1 MVNNKTVAIIRGDG
15 TGPELVDAMIKVLK
29 TCSTSVELITC
40 DAGSEWWQKVGG
52 NSYISQEVWKLLEDS
67 DACFKGPTTTI
78 PNPNAPRSVAVSIRQ
93 KFGLYAN
100 VRPIKTYKNM
110 KTEKQL
116 NFICVR
122 EATEG
127 LYAGIEFKITDDSA
141 IAIRK
146 ITKKGCER
154 VVRKGFRIAKEEDFK
169 KVIAITKRNILKETD
184 GIFWDAVERINK
196 DKEFENIDI
205 EEYYIDNITQQ
216 LVKNPDRF
224 NNSVLLGTNL
234 FMDVVSECASGN
246 VGSIG
251 NIYSGNYGDDYAMF
265 EPAHGSAPKY
275 AGKNMVNPVATILSG
290 SWMVEY
296 LGEKHISKAIFKAT
310 EDVINQNKYVT
321 YDLGGRATLS
331 QMADQISARA
341 ASILKK

>member
-1 MVNNKTVAIIRGDG
+1 MVSKTAAIIRGDG
-15 TGPELVDAMIKVLK
+15 TGPELVEAMIKVLRSCA
-29 TCSTSVELITC
+29 TNVELISC
-40 DAGSEWWQKVGG
+40 DAGSEWWQKIGG
-52 NSYISQEVWKLLEDS
+52 NTYISEAVWKLLEDS

-93 KFGLYAN
+93 KFELYAN
-100 VRPIKTYKNM
+100 VRPIKTYRN
-110 KTEKQL
+110 TEKQL
-116 NFICVR
+116 NFICIR

-146 ITKKGCER
+146 ITRKGCER
-154 VVRKGFRIAKEEDFK
+154 VVRKGFQIAKDEGFK
-169 KVIAITKRNILKETD
+169 NIFAITKRNILKETD
-184 GIFWDAVERINK
+184 GIFWDVVERIH
-196 DKEFENIDI
+196 KEFENIDI
-205 EEYYIDNITQQ
+205 EEYYIDNMTQQ

-224 NNSVLLGTNL
+224 NNSILLGTNL

-275 AGKNMVNPVATILSG
+275 AGKNKVNPVATILSG
-290 SWMVEY
+290 SWMIEY

-310 EDVINQNKYVT
+310 EDIINENKYVT

-331 QMADQISARA
+331 QMADQISTRA